1 MTKKAMIDRMIELG
15 IYNKTDRNYI
25 IKKYTKDQ
33 IEQRYN
39 EYVPFR
45 IAYLKKQGIEIR

>member
-1 MTKKAMIDRMIELG
+1 MIDRMIELG